1 MAIKLQLKYLKVEMS
16 NNRAKVIYKDD
27 QIVGVSL
34 KRLQGRVLHLKYLSD
49 EAIEYLKNEVY
60 GGKSYDN
67 E

>member
-1 MAIKLQLKYLKVEMS
+1 MD
-16 NNRAKVIYKDD
+16 NNRAKVVYKDG

-34 KRLQGRVLHLKYLSD
+34 KRLQGKVIYLKYLSD
-49 EAIEYLKNEVY
+49 EAIKYLKNEVY